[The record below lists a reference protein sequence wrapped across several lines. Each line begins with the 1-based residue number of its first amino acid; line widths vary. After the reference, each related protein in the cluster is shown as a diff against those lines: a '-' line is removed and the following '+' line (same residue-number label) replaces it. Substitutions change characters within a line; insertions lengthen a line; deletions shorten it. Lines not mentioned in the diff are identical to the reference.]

1 MKMNKHPPAELM
13 KLYAEDAMT
22 TPKPWD
28 LWVYRNRADAHWS
41 RCTSSPIWSEA
52 YEYKRSPKKV
62 FIEGVGFC
70 QPYDPSA
77 TIDAEDKFYTI
88 LITGKGIVTEELRR
102 HRANFE
108 KFDDLHKRGLIFER
122 LDDCETYINAP
133 TELNEKIINRF
144 NEDSGKEN

>member
-1 MKMNKHPPAELM
+1 MNKHPHAELM

-22 TPKPWD
+22 TNKPWQ

-62 FIEGVGFC
+62 FIQGIGFH
-70 QPYDPSA
+70 QPYNPSA
-77 TIDAEDKFYTI
+77 AVDAEDKFYTI
-88 LITGKGIVTEELRR
+88 SISGKGIVTEELRR

-122 LDDCETYINAP
+122 LDDCETYINAL
-133 TELNEKIINRF
+133 TELNNKIICRF
-144 NEDSGKEN
+144 NEESGKED